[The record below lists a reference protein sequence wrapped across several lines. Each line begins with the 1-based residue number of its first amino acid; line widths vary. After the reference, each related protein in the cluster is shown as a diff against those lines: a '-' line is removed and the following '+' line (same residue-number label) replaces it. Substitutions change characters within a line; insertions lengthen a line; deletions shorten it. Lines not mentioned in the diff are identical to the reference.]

1 MRKFLLIFLLMFS
14 SSIFADTLSPVLRY
28 QYLGVGTGDAFY
40 TGAESCASYL
50 ARRQAQYGTS
60 VYTNTSVVFIA
71 PDRCTDPYSATPL
84 YITVTKTC
92 PSGGTLSGS
101 LCINV
106 PSCLSPLVRSLSSP
120 YACLT
125 PKECH
130 YPESDNGSGVCANN
144 SCPVGQNRNPITNLC
159 QTPPTCASAETY
171 DTVKNACTLL
181 PLHCP
186 THFHPSTANDAC
198 LADPKLACPLGQ
210 HDDGTYLC
218 VSDNSTAC
226 TSAQQY
232 GTLNGVPQCVAKPNV
247 LDTAQQ
253 VAKANETA
261 RVANAD
267 LALDPTNVTKQATAL
282 AANQA
287 AGITSSNAQSV
298 DLGQLSTGID
308 ALNQKATDA
317 AKVVA
322 DKLTADADALDA
334 EIAEIDALKASNLGT
349 NLIPEKSTFT
359 SILLDS
365 IPSYDQTASC
375 PADIPIVLSFKTI
388 NLPLTKICELALGIR
403 PLFLSLAWLAAG
415 RIVFASMVS

>member
-1 MRKFLLIFLLMFS
+1 MRKFFLIFLLLISSQVFS
-14 SSIFADTLSPVLRY
+14 ETTPARATYYRDAWSPCSLWNSYCTNPALQSPACLTTVSCSFNFTTAVLTYGASSFGFNKLL
-28 QYLGVGTGDAFY
+28 
-40 TGAESCASYL
+40 
-50 ARRQAQYGTS
+50 
-60 VYTNTSVVFIA
+60 
-71 PDRCTDPYSATPL
+71 
-84 YITVTKTC
+84 TC
-92 PSGGTLSGS
+92 PNGGSVSGS
-101 LCINV
+101 NCINV
-106 PSCLSPLVRSLSSP
+106 PVCVSPAVRSSVSP
-120 YACLT
+120 YSCFTA
-125 PKECH
+125 KECP

-144 SCPVGQNRNPITNLC
+144 ACPVGYNRNPITNLC
-159 QTPPTCASAETY
+159 QLPPTCASAETY

-186 THFHPSTANDAC
+186 THFHPSTTNDAC

-218 VSDNSTAC
+218 VADNSTAC

-232 GTLNGVPQCVAKPNV
+232 GTLNGVTQCVAKPNV

-253 VAKANETA
+253 VAQANETA

-267 LALDPTNVTKQATAL
+267 LALDPTNAIKQATAL

-287 AGITSSNAQSV
+287 AGITASNAQSV
-298 DLGQLSTGID
+298 DLGQLTTGID

-317 AKVVA
+317 AKVLN
-322 DKLTADADALDA
+322 DKLTADANALDA

-349 NLIPEKSTFT
+349 NLTPEKSTFT

-365 IPSYDQTASC
+365 IPSYNQTASC

-403 PLFLSLAWLAAG
+403 PVLLSLAWLAAG

>member
-1 MRKFLLIFLLMFS
+1 MRKFLFIFLLLIS
-14 SSIFADTLSPVLRY
+14 SSVFSFTTPSIYTYKYGSYPFTSTNGQAACDSAAPYWYNRASGYYTFRAGTPIADCLYP
-28 QYLGVGTGDAFY
+28 TGSVAY
-40 TGAESCASYL
+40 SLTIIYSCP
-50 ARRQAQYGTS
+50 
-60 VYTNTSVVFIA
+60 I
-71 PDRCTDPYSATPL
+71 
-84 YITVTKTC
+84 
-92 PSGGTLSGS
+92 GGTLYTSSGYPYT
-101 LCINV
+101 CNNV
-106 PSCLSPLVRSLSSP
+106 PSCLSPTVRSSSSP
-120 YACLT
+120 YSCFT
-125 PKECH
+125 PKECI
-130 YPESDNGSGVCANN
+130 YPESDNGSGVCAQN

-159 QTPPTCASAETY
+159 QTPPTCATAETY

-186 THFHPSTANDAC
+186 THFHPSSTNDAC

-218 VSDNSTAC
+218 VSDTSTAC

-253 VAKANETA
+253 VAQANETA
-261 RVANAD
+261 RVANAA

-287 AGITSSNAQSV
+287 AGITSSNAQSS
-298 DLGQLSTGID
+298 DLAQLSTGID
-308 ALNQKATDA
+308 DLNQKATDA
-317 AKVVA
+317 AKVLN

-388 NLPLTKICELALGIR
+388 NFSLTRICELALGIR